1 MHLTEK
7 DLTNLRRVKMLI
19 EKDYKTHY
27 TTEYLAGIAF
37 MSRSKLVRAYRYYFN
52 MAVFEHL
59 QHYRLMEAKNLLEK
73 DNYSIKDIAFK
84 CGYHYPA
91 NFATA
96 FKKKFGVSPREYKR
110 L

>member
-1 MHLTEK
+1 MHLTEQE
-7 DLTNLRRVKMLI
+7 LMNLRRVKTLI
-19 EKDYKTHY
+19 ETDYKTHY
-27 TTEYLAGIAF
+27 TTEYLAGIAL
-37 MSRSKLVRAYRYYFN
+37 MSRSKLIRAYRAYFN

-59 QHYRLMEAKNLLEK
+59 QHYRLMEAKYLLEEER
-73 DNYSIKDIAFK
+73 YSIKVISYK

-96 FKKKFGVSPREYKR
+96 FKKKFGVSPSGYRK